1 MADPLSIVAGVVG
14 IIGFGVQIAQI
25 LQKEIDEITTATER
39 VEQIVIEIR
48 GTATGLTNLKEF
60 LLEDANASEN
70 QIFNEE
76 GRLEVTHIVRHC
88 NTVFRNITVLVA
100 KAGSG
105 VLSQVDLY
113 QRRVEEEHKKR
124 NPSEDIDTDIKL
136 DIELSN
142 LEHLI
147 WPWRLPK
154 IQQYLADMDRLKLS
168 LVLILAVA
176 NLAKA
181 RRQKTVQTI
190 KAGEKRYVLTLS
202 GNMMDYHLTISVIR
216 NLIRGKGATLKPW
229 FKMRFSIKIKV

>member
-48 GTATGLTNLKEF
+48 ATATGLTNLKEF
-60 LLEDANASEN
+60 LLEDANTRDN
-70 QIFNEE
+70 QIFNDD

-88 NTVFRNITVLVA
+88 NTVFRNVTVLVA

-113 QRRVEEEHKKR
+113 QRKVEEEHKKR
-124 NPSEDIDTDIKL
+124 NPSEDADTNIKL

-142 LEHLI
+142 LEHLT

-168 LVLILAVA
+168 LVLILSVA
-176 NLAKA
+176 NLAKT
-181 RRQKTVQTI
+181 RRQKTIQAI
-190 KAGEKRYVLTLS
+190 KAGTGYVLT
-202 GNMMDYHLTISVIR
+202 
-216 NLIRGKGATLKPW
+216 
-229 FKMRFSIKIKV
+229 F

>member
-14 IIGFGVQIAQI
+14 IIGFGVQIARI
-25 LQKEIDEITTATER
+25 LQKEINEITTATER

-48 GTATGLTNLKEF
+48 ATATGLTNLKEF

-70 QIFNEE
+70 QIFNGE
-76 GRLEVTHIVRHC
+76 GLLEVTHIVRHC

-113 QRRVEEEHKKR
+113 QHKMEEVHKKQK
-124 NPSEDIDTDIKL
+124 PAEDIDTDIKL

-142 LEHLI
+142 LEHLT

-168 LVLILAVA
+168 LVLILSVA
-176 NLAKA
+176 NLAKS
-181 RRQKTVQTI
+181 RRQKTIQAI
-190 KAGEKRYVLTLS
+190 KGGTRYVLTLGS
-202 GNMMDYHLTISVIR
+202 TIDYSLTISAIG
-216 NLIRGKGATLKPW
+216 NLINGKGATLKLL
-229 FKMRFSIKIKV
+229 FKMKFSIRIKV